1 MAGTSAA
8 TSFESGTLSAGASF
22 SFTFPATPGSVAY
35 HCAIHGPSMAGQVQV
50 VSGGPA
56 NANVVI
62 GDNFFSPALVTIGPG
77 GTVTWTNHGANDHIV
92 FAPGGGA
99 AQYCLNGRTYVGNTP
114 TIVADVCAGTS
125 STWTLVTSGITSTP
139 TRHAGSFR
147 LRRVRPA
154 MFIRS
159 VRRNPLSSIPKLPSR
174 YGSLAASKNCN
185 AIRLLMHAA
194 SACAATFC
202 STAISK
208 NT

>member
-1 MAGTSAA
+1 
-8 TSFESGTLSAGASF
+8 
-22 SFTFPATPGSVAY
+22 
-35 HCAIHGPSMAGQVQV
+35 MAGQVQV

-114 TIVADVCAGTS
+114 TIVADVGQ
-125 STWTLVTSGITSTP
+125 
-139 TRHAGSFR
+139 R
-147 LRRVRPA
+147 LRWYLFNLDVGDVWHNFHPHAARWQLPTPPGTASDVH
-154 MFIRS
+154 
-159 VRRNPLSSIPKLPSR
+159 PLSPAQSFVIHTKRPSR